1 MHEEN
6 NEVHVDETEASG
18 GSKEGV
24 VRYILAIS
32 LVLAIVVLSLV
43 WIVPALTNDPQAD
56 YANVTDRVRAES
68 NGETTDSVV
77 GLEDDAASF
86 DNESDDPANLP
97 PAD

>member
-1 MHEEN
+1 MHKEN
-6 NEVHVDETEASG
+6 NEVHINDTEASG

-32 LVLAIVVLSLV
+32 LVLGVVVLSLV
-43 WIVPALTNDPQAD
+43 WIVPALTNDPEAD

-68 NGETTDSVV
+68 NGESTDSVV
-77 GLEDDAASF
+77 GLEDDAATI
-86 DNESDDPANLP
+86 DTQSDDPANLP

>member
-1 MHEEN
+1 MHKEN
-6 NEVHVDETEASG
+6 NEVHINDTEASG

-32 LVLAIVVLSLV
+32 LVLGVVVLSLV
-43 WIVPALTNDPQAD
+43 WIVPALTNDPEAD

-68 NGETTDSVV
+68 NGESTDSVV
-77 GLEDDAASF
+77 GLEDDAATI
-86 DNESDDPANLP
+86 DTRSDDPANLP